1 MKEIDNLDNV
11 KLIKKLTDK
20 DIGENEVKIKGK
32 YELRKASRGII
43 INKDGKIAILNK
55 KNKNEFKLVGGGVD
69 EGEDFENAFLR
80 ESMEEAG
87 CKVEIIELLG
97 YTEEIKSHINFKQ
110 ISLCYVAKVLED
122 INKTNFT
129 TKEIEEGA
137 QILWLDVKE
146 AYEKIKK
153 SYVMLK
159 GSRYDNLYATKFI
172 QKRDIEILKEYMR
185 KNDIDV

>member
-1 MKEIDNLDNV
+1 
-11 KLIKKLTDK
+11 
-20 DIGENEVKIKGK
+20 
-32 YELRKASRGII
+32 
-43 INKDGKIAILNK
+43 
-55 KNKNEFKLVGGGVD
+55 
-69 EGEDFENAFLR
+69 
-80 ESMEEAG
+80 MEEAG

-137 QILWLDVKE
+137 QILLLDVKE

-153 SYVMLK
+153 KLCNVK
-159 GSRYDNLYATKFI
+159 GF
-172 QKRDIEILKEYMR
+172 
-185 KNDIDV
+185 